1 MQTKKERKKGEY
13 SKVHG
18 WDCSSCN
25 AGIPRLNK
33 EVYPNVFQMWEA
45 RSQVWMLTAVLS
57 PSIALAVGI
66 LQEWFLAARTGYI
79 TPLALFSHF
88 SSPVITHPVKSNL
101 LRSDSIIFLWA
112 CNMFFVNLCNWIYHP
127 KYFMLNILERNG
139 QVLDSFLLWISKINI
154 FFMLID
160 CVYKT
165 LVPNSYRAH
174 PAFNKAVKLFFF
186 RHTDR
191 EV

>member
-1 MQTKKERKKGEY
+1 
-13 SKVHG
+13 
-18 WDCSSCN
+18 
-25 AGIPRLNK
+25 
-33 EVYPNVFQMWEA
+33 MWEA

-66 LQEWFLAARTGYI
+66 LQEWFLAAGTGYI

-174 PAFNKAVKLFFF
+174 PAFNKAVKLFFLDIQIEKF
-186 RHTDR
+186 SGCVQLFFLNFQVWKLHNTIAVTSWLKTDI
-191 EV
+191 

>member
-1 MQTKKERKKGEY
+1 MIPDTLTILVPQLQASDLKLIHECPLAHMSPAGHSSRTEVSEPGQKQIPHSAQAVLLRRGSVHVWKEGKREKGEY

-33 EVYPNVFQMWEA
+33 EVYPNIFQMLEA

-57 PSIALAVGI
+57 PSIVLAVGI
-66 LQEWFLAARTGYI
+66 SQEWFLAAGTGYI

-88 SSPVITHPVKSNL
+88 STPVIIQPVKSNL

-112 CNMFFVNLCNWIYHP
+112 CNMFFC
-127 KYFMLNILERNG
+127 
-139 QVLDSFLLWISKINI
+139 
-154 FFMLID
+154 
-160 CVYKT
+160 
-165 LVPNSYRAH
+165 
-174 PAFNKAVKLFFF
+174 
-186 RHTDR
+186 
-191 EV
+191 